1 MRMARKRPLQ
11 LSSTALSAELPLGEA
26 VFQVLRQAMQDGFY
40 QAGDRLREEE
50 IARELKVSRTPV
62 REALGRLQ
70 AKRFVESL
78 GAKGLVVRAMDLSE
92 VMELYAMREILEA
105 AAARLAAQQIS
116 ATEVR
121 MLRDLITDFDAHR
134 EDPVEMARINRRFH
148 DAIVNAARNRY
159 LRMML
164 EDLQNGIALLGITTF
179 SVPDRA
185 ASTSAEHIAIIDA
198 LARHD
203 TEASSEL
210 AATHIR
216 EALRVRLRIFQRTQ
230 QTIGT
235 RRGPERGDQPVERRT
250 KLKSAV

>member
-1 MRMARKRPLQ
+1 MARKRTLQ
-11 LSSTALSAELPLGEA
+11 LPPTSQSPLGET

-50 IARELKVSRTPV
+50 IARELEVSRTPV

-78 GAKGLVVRAMDLSE
+78 GAKGLVVRALDLTE
-92 VMELYAMREILEA
+92 VMELYSMREILES

-116 ATEVR
+116 AAELG
-121 MLRDLITDFDAHR
+121 MLRDLASDFDAQR

-159 LRMML
+159 LRLML
-164 EDLQNGIALLGITTF
+164 EDLQDGISLLGTTTF
-179 SVPDRA
+179 GVPERVGTASV
-185 ASTSAEHIAIIDA
+185 EHLAIIEA

-203 TEASSEL
+203 ADGSAKL
-210 AATHIR
+210 AAEHIR
-216 EALRVRLRIFQRTQ
+216 GALRVRLRLL
-230 QTIGT
+230 QT
-235 RRGPERGDQPVERRT
+235 RQEVSERAARAERGG
-250 KLKSAV
+250 